1 VALVDI
7 LMVMSAQV
15 MAFRYTNVQTADTQT
30 FDILTLDTIVVGDF
44 NYPSIDWDR
53 WICDK

>member
-1 VALVDI
+1 VVLVDI

-30 FDILTLDTIVVGDF
+30 FDILSDF
-44 NYPSIDWDR
+44 SLFDLIN
-53 WICDK
+53 